1 MTAKSFYGAID
12 PALALK
18 VLKGAPTL
26 KGAFTDGL
34 QDCKAPS
41 TQQKKKEKKKGQ
53 SCTGYFGCQNLAQ
66 YEEASGTL
74 FCNEHRPKQVQT
86 SAIQTDKPA
95 VARKVQK
102 K

>member
-1 MTAKSFYGAID
+1 MTAKSFYGVID

-26 KGAFTDGL
+26 KGSFTADL

-66 YEEASGTL
+66 YQEASGTL
-74 FCNEHRPKQVQT
+74 YCEEHRPKQVQT
-86 SAIQTDKPA
+86 LIITSDKPA
-95 VARKVQK
+95 ARRVQRK
-102 K
+102 

>member
-1 MTAKSFYGAID
+1 MPAKSFYGAID
-12 PALALK
+12 PTLALK

-26 KGAFTDGL
+26 KGAFTAGV

-66 YEEASGTL
+66 YQEASGTL
-74 FCNEHRPKQVQT
+74 YCKEHRPKQVQT
-86 SAIQTDKPA
+86 LIITSDKSA
-95 VARKVQK
+95 ARRVQRK
-102 K
+102 

>member
-1 MTAKSFYGAID
+1 MPAKSFYGAID
-12 PALALK
+12 PTLALK

-26 KGAFTDGL
+26 KGAFTAGV
-34 QDCKAPS
+34 QDSKPPS
-41 TQQKKKEKKKGQ
+41 TQPKKKEKKKGQ

-66 YEEASGTL
+66 YQEAFGTL
-74 FCNEHRPKQVQT
+74 FCKEHRPKQVQT

-95 VARKVQK
+95 VARKVPK